1 MRAKAQQYFSASQRI
16 DQLVQFLPHHFH
28 VRIDKDRIQ
37 RVHDVGLVARL
48 VQRVE
53 HRVVEVV
60 VRHLASWALGTLWTL
75 RTIVALR
82 ASGHRVDQVFESVEL
97 ATHLHCFD
105 FSVGLWDRWIVHDGD
120 AGGS

>member
-16 DQLVQFLPHHFH
+16 DQLVQFLPHRFH
-28 VRIDKDRIQ
+28 VRIYKDRIQ

-48 VQRVE
+48 DQRVE

-75 RTIVALR
+75 RTIVACGPCGPAGTASIKSLSPLSWLR
-82 ASGHRVDQVFESVEL
+82 ICTASISVSQRVDQL
-97 ATHLHCFD
+97 
-105 FSVGLWDRWIVHDGD
+105 VHRKY
-120 AGGS
+120 S